1 MRPFLVLGLCLI
13 VVVYPDPKFLIQPWT
28 MSEMVK
34 YKGSE
39 LIKKPKRGS
48 VFHHVWHSP
57 YKQKKPTQLNT
68 MAQFFVLFCIK
79 MPPHLE
85 L

>member
-39 LIKKPKRGS
+39 LIKKPKSGP
-48 VFHHVWHSP
+48 VFHHV
-57 YKQKKPTQLNT
+57 
-68 MAQFFVLFCIK
+68 
-79 MPPHLE
+79 
-85 L
+85 